1 MGNIVYLVMFNLIV
15 VLFSLALVG
24 LTGWT
29 VTTYFLKEGSKK
41 SISEELTNLLDICK
55 MFFESL
61 KSLTGT
67 LIKFSISTG
76 SIEQK
81 TLDEQPLKAVDL
93 VEQIETTGM
102 VPSMEEVEED
112 SALSSFS
119 PELLEA
125 ITEEEEKVA

>member
-1 MGNIVYLVMFNLIV
+1 MGNIVYLVMFNLII

-112 SALSSFS
+112 TALSSFS

>member
-112 SALSSFS
+112 TALSSFS

>member
-1 MGNIVYLVMFNLIV
+1 MFNLII

-112 SALSSFS
+112 TALSSFS

>member
-1 MGNIVYLVMFNLIV
+1 M
-15 VLFSLALVG
+15 
-24 LTGWT
+24 
-29 VTTYFLKEGSKK
+29 
-41 SISEELTNLLDICK
+41 
-55 MFFESL
+55 
-61 KSLTGT
+61 
-67 LIKFSISTG
+67 STG

-112 SALSSFS
+112 TALSSFS